1 MPVTKAVPVRV
12 IKTQPV
18 AQELEILLVK
28 GLHGLPREFCT
39 QWSSEP
45 HHPSEIQDAETAY
58 SIWSI
63 SNYPACEQAAK
74 KCNRTRGRL
83 TVGGRSYL

>member
-1 MPVTKAVPVRV
+1 MPVMKAIPVGVTK
-12 IKTQPV
+12 IQPI

-28 GLHGLPREFCT
+28 GLHDLPREFCT

-58 SIWSI
+58 SIWPV
-63 SNYPACEQAAK
+63 SNYPAHEQAGK
-74 KCNRTRGRL
+74 KIRNKGRL
-83 TVGGRSYL
+83 TVVYL